1 MEQTMERVF
10 THGHHL
16 SYRESGAGEGRQ
28 TILLIHGMAG
38 SSRTWRAMI
47 PRLEKRYHVIAPDLP
62 GHGES
67 SLNFDDYSLG
77 AMASALRDLLVAKD
91 VSRCTVIGQSLG
103 GGVAMQFV
111 YQYPEYCERIAL
123 IGSGGLGKEVN
134 LVLRMLAVPGAELML
149 AGAAAPVFVNAGDAM
164 RRFLAGKG
172 VRAEAMAESW
182 AAYES
187 LGKPGHRK
195 TFFKTLRA
203 VVDGRGQ
210 AVSAHNRLHLAGQLP
225 FQMIWGDKDPII
237 PVAHAYE
244 THEALPTSRLEIVE
258 GTGHYPHVE
267 NPEAVERILVEFMET
282 TEPGRIQPAVEDPAK
297 KGQAEAELLAAEKA
311 AAEKAAAEKAE
322 AERIA
327 AEKARAKAE
336 AKAARAEA
344 KAAAK
349 EEKAQARAAARARTA
364 RSGDE
369 ADGGDDGEGSPRP

>member
-1 MEQTMERVF
+1 MEQVIKRVF

-16 SYRESGAGEGRQ
+16 SYRESGVGEGRQ

-187 LGKPGHRK
+187 LGEPGHRK

-244 THEALPTSRLEIVE
+244 THEALPGSRLAIVE

-267 NPEAVERILVEFMET
+267 KPAEVERILVEFMET
-282 TEPGRIQPAVEDPAK
+282 TEPGTIEPAVEDPARS
-297 KGQAEAELLAAEKA
+297 GEAEAALL

-327 AEKARAKAE
+327 AEKAAAEKAE
-336 AKAARAEA
+336 ARAAAKEARKAARAE
-344 KAAAK
+344 
-349 EEKAQARAAARARTA
+349 RARAR
-364 RSGDE
+364 
-369 ADGGDDGEGSPRP
+369 ADGRAARRSPADESTGEPTGDGPGPA

>member
-1 MEQTMERVF
+1 MNQTMERVF

-16 SYRESGAGEGRQ
+16 AYRESGVGEGRQ

-38 SSRTWRAMI
+38 SSTTWREMI
-47 PRLEKRYHVIAPDLP
+47 PRLESRYHVIAPDLP

-77 AMASALRDLLVAKD
+77 AMASALRDLLVAKG
-91 VSRCTVIGQSLG
+91 VSRCTVVGQSLG

-134 LVLRMLAVPGAELML
+134 WILRMLAVPGSELVL
-149 AGAAAPVFVNAGDAM
+149 AGAAAPVFVNAGEAM

-172 VRAEAMAESW
+172 VRAESMAESW

-187 LGKPGHRK
+187 LSRPGHRK

-237 PVAHAYE
+237 PVAHAHE
-244 THEALPTSRLEIVE
+244 THEALPGSRLEIVE

-267 NPEAVERILVEFMET
+267 NPAAVERILVEFMET
-282 TEPGRIQPAVEDPAK
+282 TEPGRIEPAVEDPARR
-297 KGQAEAELLAAEKA
+297 GEAEAALLAEEKAAAEKAEADRLAAEKA
-311 AAEKAAAEKAE
+311 AAEKAAARE
-322 AERIA
+322 A
-327 AEKARAKAE
+327 AR
-336 AKAARAEA
+336 AARAEK
-344 KAAAK
+344 KAEKRAEK
-349 EEKAQARAAARARTA
+349 KAQKK
-364 RSGDE
+364 
-369 ADGGDDGEGSPRP
+369 ADGPGPA